1 MKFLNA
7 ELTVIFIYTIL
18 LTGCRNNS
26 LEEKGSPSY
35 IASIK
40 EWHKKRIE
48 NLEDED
54 GWLNLVGLYWLKP
67 GENKFGTNLGNDIV
81 FPRGMAPGV
90 IGTLTL
96 KDGTVTVHV
105 QPDARVFCNS
115 QPVSEMILQNDNS
128 GNPTVLSLGY
138 LKWFII
144 KRGNMYGVRV
154 RDLNAPLLKEFKG
167 IETFQVNEDWKIKAK
182 YVPNNPPKIISVQ
195 SIIGTTE
202 KDTITSSLVFS
213 IKGKE
218 FRLDPL
224 IEGDQLFIIFA
235 DETNGD
241 ETYGAGR
248 FLYAD
253 KPDSGDNVI
262 LDFNKAYNPPCAFT
276 KYATCPLPPKQNF
289 LQIKITAGEK
299 KYKESD

>member
-1 MKFLNA
+1 MKYLKAGIPVLFL
-7 ELTVIFIYTIL
+7 FIL
-18 LTGCRNNS
+18 LFTGCRNNN
-26 LEEKGSPSY
+26 LEQKGSPSY

-48 NLEDED
+48 NLKEEN

-67 GENKFGTNLGNDIV
+67 GENKFGTDLGNDIV

-90 IGTLTL
+90 IGTFTL
-96 KDGTVTVHV
+96 KNGIVTVNI
-105 QPDARVFCNS
+105 QPNARVFCNS
-115 QPVSEMILQNDNS
+115 QPVSEMILQDDNS

-138 LKWFII
+138 LRWFII

-154 RDLNAPLLKEFKG
+154 RDLNAPLLREFKG
-167 IETFQVNEDWKIKAK
+167 IDTFPINEDWKITAE
-182 YVPNNPPKIISVQ
+182 YVPNNPPKIITVQ

-202 KDTITSSLVFS
+202 KDTVASSLVFS
-213 IKGKE
+213 IKGRE

-224 IEGDQLFIIFA
+224 IEGNQLFIIFA

-253 KPDSGDNVI
+253 MPGPDGKVI

-276 KYATCPLPPKQNF
+276 KYATCPLPPKQNY

-299 KYKESD
+299 KYSESD